1 MVCCDPVVQI
11 LLILKLRP
19 PASRSEED
27 LGWEVLLG
35 GGLLCR
41 LVLSQGCDLT
51 CVSVY
56 NKVVQK
62 DFTIKCNSLVVFLV
76 ME

>member
-11 LLILKLRP
+11 LILKLRP

-56 NKVVQK
+56 KVVQK
-62 DFTIKCNSLVVFLV
+62 DFTIKCNSLIFVLV